1 MIFSNTL
8 KIKSALQ
15 RDPTELCRRRAQ
27 GRWNPRASADIT
39 HSRDCRS
46 LVQHGPPRSLAAT
59 LWACSFPPLYSTTF
73 FQILTGLPKRG
84 FFIKISN
91 TGRVKAHEV
100 LDAMVRERAGQPDQ
114 HSPSKGS
121 LLSPSWLMMYL
132 ECQFWF
138 PGLLWHGLLRL
149 PVGSKILQDQI
160 PGRWQAQNNILKRL
174 EVLLHTSY
182 SQQSWHGWTLYMKRG
197 GRGLYTV
204 WNSHCVSAA

>member
-59 LWACSFPPLYSTTF
+59 LWACSFHPLYSTTF
-73 FQILTGLPKRG
+73 FQILTGLPKGG
-84 FFIKISN
+84 FFIEISN
-91 TGRVKAHEV
+91 TGRVKAHYEV

-132 ECQFWF
+132 
-138 PGLLWHGLLRL
+138 GMSVL
-149 PVGSKILQDQI
+149 I
-160 PGRWQAQNNILKRL
+160 PWPSLA
-174 EVLLHTSY
+174 
-182 SQQSWHGWTLYMKRG
+182 WP
-197 GRGLYTV
+197 
-204 WNSHCVSAA
+204 SAASSR